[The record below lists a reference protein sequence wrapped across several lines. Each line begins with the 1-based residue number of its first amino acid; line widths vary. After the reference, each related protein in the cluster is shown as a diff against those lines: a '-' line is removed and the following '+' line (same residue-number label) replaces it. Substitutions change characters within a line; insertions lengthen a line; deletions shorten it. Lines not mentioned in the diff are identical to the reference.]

1 MSNGILDF
9 FDPNT
14 NSLNITVPIGLEGTP
29 PTFPEGDTLPSPQD
43 IAISEGARI
52 LTETINSGV
61 GIDVVNQGEGE
72 QFIREGILAGN
83 PGVVQDIVANKINN
97 LDDSAKGAIASQ
109 AFGVFNP
116 ALAQLAAANQ
126 VNQGIQVAGDFVQS
140 GIGALQD
147 RMDPESFGF
156 GALDKT
162 SNIIEGAQK
171 ISGDVV
177 GSANI
182 IVGDLIYNP
191 LGQLIGRINRGVINP
206 IFGPIQDFGLNL
218 IGRGDD
224 GRTDDQLKSLLV
236 SDDDDDDPPVSTTVT
251 GVSGPAGMVVD
262 PGAVSSSFG
271 GRGGAD
277 RGGDVVIGGSTPGT
291 VVIGGTTGTT
301 SGPAGRGFTPVQRE
315 TQRISDIMD
324 RRRRGFSQ
332 GFNAG
337 GLASIP
343 KYLKGR

>member
-1 MSNGILDF
+1 MNEGLGIF
-9 FDPNT
+9 FDQFGNP
-14 NSLNITVPIGLEGTP
+14 LIGDMGRTP

-52 LTETINSGV
+52 LTDTINSGV
-61 GIDVVNQGEGE
+61 GVDVVNQGEGE

-140 GIGALQD
+140 GIGTLQD
-147 RMDPESFGF
+147 RMDPEGFGF
-156 GALDKT
+156 GALDRT
-162 SNIIEGAQK
+162 SNIIEGVQN

-177 GSANI
+177 GSANR
-182 IVGDLIYNP
+182 IVGDLIINP
-191 LGQLIGRINRGVINP
+191 LGQVVGRINRGVISP
-206 IFGPIQDFGLNL
+206 LFSPIQDFGLNL
-218 IGRGDD
+218 IGRG
-224 GRTDDQLKSLLV
+224 RRETDDPGQGIVINQAQDSKP
-236 SDDDDDDPPVSTTVT
+236 D
-251 GVSGPAGMVVD
+251 VD
-262 PGAVSSSFG
+262 PESITQTFG
-271 GRGGAD
+271 GTGGGGGAD
-277 RGGDVVIGGSTPGT
+277 ASRPDFPTGGGNVVIGGG
-291 VVIGGTTGTT
+291 
-301 SGPAGRGFTPVQRE
+301 GFTPPSTNVQRE

-324 RRRRGFSQ
+324 RRRRGSSQ

>member
-1 MSNGILDF
+1 MNEGLGIF
-9 FDPNT
+9 FDEFG
-14 NSLNITVPIGLEGTP
+14 NSLMGDMGGTP
-29 PTFPEGDTLPSPQD
+29 PTFPDGDTLPSPQD

-52 LTETINSGV
+52 LTDTINSGIGV
-61 GIDVVNQGEGE
+61 DVVNQGEGE

-140 GIGALQD
+140 GIGTLQD
-147 RMDPESFGF
+147 RMDPEGFGF
-156 GALDKT
+156 GALDRT
-162 SNIIEGAQK
+162 SNIIEGVQN

-177 GSANI
+177 GSANR
-182 IVGDLIYNP
+182 IVGDLIVNP
-191 LGQLIGRINRGVINP
+191 FGQVIGRINQGIINP

-218 IGRGDD
+218 IGKGRRGDD
-224 GRTDDQLKSLLV
+224 APTTPPPGQGIVINQAQGSGQLSNRDINQIMAGQEP
-236 SDDDDDDPPVSTTVT
+236 SSVT
-251 GVSGPAGMVVD
+251 FQGK
-262 PGAVSSSFG
+262 G
-271 GRGGAD
+271 GSD
-277 RGGDVVIGGSTPGT
+277 RGGDVSTPGT
-291 VVIGGTTGTT
+291 VVVG
-301 SGPAGRGFTPVQRE
+301 SSFTPPSTNVQQE

-324 RRRRGFSQ
+324 RRRRGSSQ

>member
-1 MSNGILDF
+1 MDEGLGIF
-9 FDPNT
+9 FDQFGNP
-14 NSLNITVPIGLEGTP
+14 LIGDMGGTP

-52 LTETINSGV
+52 LTDTINSGIGV
-61 GIDVVNQGEGE
+61 NVVNQGEGE

-140 GIGALQD
+140 GIGTLQD
-147 RMDPESFGF
+147 RMDPEGFGF
-156 GALDKT
+156 GALDRT
-162 SNIIEGAQK
+162 SNIIEGAQN

-191 LGQLIGRINRGVINP
+191 LGQLIGRVNRKIINP
-206 IFGPIQDFGLNL
+206 LFSPIQDFGLNL
-218 IGRGDD
+218 INRGR
-224 GRTDDQLKSLLV
+224 RETDDQFDSL
-236 SDDDDDDPPVSTTVT
+236 T
-251 GVSGPAGMVVD
+251 VD
-262 PGAVSSSFG
+262 PGQGIFVNQAQDGGGTGSGQLSSRDISQIMAGEDPSSVTFQG
-271 GRGGAD
+271 GGGSD
-277 RGGDVVIGGSTPGT
+277 RSGDVSTPGT
-291 VVIGGTTGTT
+291 VVVG
-301 SGPAGRGFTPVQRE
+301 SSFTPPSTNVQQE

-324 RRRRGFSQ
+324 RRRRGSSQ

>member
-1 MSNGILDF
+1 MNEGLGIF
-9 FDPNT
+9 FDQFGNP
-14 NSLNITVPIGLEGTP
+14 LIGDMGRTP

-52 LTETINSGV
+52 LTDTINSGV
-61 GIDVVNQGEGE
+61 GVDVVNQGEGE

-140 GIGALQD
+140 GIGTLQD
-147 RMDPESFGF
+147 RMDPEGFGF
-156 GALDKT
+156 GALDRT
-162 SNIIEGAQK
+162 SNIIEGVQN

-177 GSANI
+177 GSANR
-182 IVGDLIYNP
+182 IVGDLIINP
-191 LGQLIGRINRGVINP
+191 LGQVVGRINRGVISP
-206 IFGPIQDFGLNL
+206 LFSPIQDFGLNL
-218 IGRGDD
+218 IGRG
-224 GRTDDQLKSLLV
+224 RRETDDPGQGIVINQAQDSKP
-236 SDDDDDDPPVSTTVT
+236 D
-251 GVSGPAGMVVD
+251 VD
-262 PGAVSSSFG
+262 PESITQTFG
-271 GRGGAD
+271 GTTGGTGGGGGAD
-277 RGGDVVIGGSTPGT
+277 ASRSDFTPGNVVIGS
-291 VVIGGTTGTT
+291 TTGTT

-324 RRRRGFSQ
+324 RRRRGSSQ

>member
-14 NSLNITVPIGLEGTP
+14 NSLNITVPIGIEGTP
-29 PTFPEGDTLPSPQD
+29 PIIPDEPLPTPQD

-52 LTETINSGV
+52 LTDTINSGIGV
-61 GIDVVNQGEGE
+61 NVVNQGEGE

-97 LDDSAKGAIASQ
+97 LDDSAKGVIASQ

-140 GIGALQD
+140 GIGTLQD
-147 RMDPESFGF
+147 KMDPEGFGF
-156 GALDKT
+156 GALDRA
-162 SNIIEGAQK
+162 SNIIEGVQNV
-171 ISGDVV
+171 SGDVV

-206 IFGPIQDFGLNL
+206 IFSPIQDFGLNL

-224 GRTDDQLKSLLV
+224 RR
-236 SDDDDDDPPVSTTVT
+236 DDDPGPGIVINQIDDDRRDDDPPVPTTVT

-301 SGPAGRGFTPVQRE
+301 PGPAGMGFIPP
-315 TQRISDIMD
+315 SPKKD
-324 RRRRGFSQ
+324 RPPMGK
-332 GFNAG
+332 AEG
-337 GLASIP
+337 GLATIP
-343 KYLKGR
+343 RYLKGR

>member
-1 MSNGILDF
+1 MDEGLGIF
-9 FDPNT
+9 FDQFGNP
-14 NSLNITVPIGLEGTP
+14 LIGDMGGTP

-61 GIDVVNQGEGE
+61 GVDVVNQGEGE

-83 PGVVQDIVANKINN
+83 PGVVQDIVANKINS

-116 ALAQLAAANQ
+116 ALAQLAAANK

-140 GIGALQD
+140 GIGTLQD
-147 RMDPESFGF
+147 RMDPEGFGF
-156 GALDKT
+156 GALDRT
-162 SNIIEGAQK
+162 SNIIEGVQN

-177 GSANI
+177 GSANR
-182 IVGDLIYNP
+182 IVGDLIINP
-191 LGQLIGRINRGVINP
+191 LGQVVGRINQGVISP
-206 IFGPIQDFGLNL
+206 LFSPIQNFGLSL

-224 GRTDDQLKSLLV
+224 RRDDDQLKSLLV
-236 SDDDDDDPPVSTTVT
+236 SDDDDDDPPVPTTIT

-277 RGGDVVIGGSTPGT
+277 RGGGADASQPDFTPGT

-301 SGPAGRGFTPVQRE
+301 PGPAGMGFIPP
-315 TQRISDIMD
+315 SPKKD
-324 RRRRGFSQ
+324 RPPMGK
-332 GFNAG
+332 AEG
-337 GLASIP
+337 GLATIP
-343 KYLKGR
+343 RYLKGR

>member
-1 MSNGILDF
+1 MNEGLGIF
-9 FDPNT
+9 FDQFGNP
-14 NSLNITVPIGLEGTP
+14 LIGDMGGTP

-52 LTETINSGV
+52 LTDTINSGV
-61 GIDVVNQGEGE
+61 GVDVVNQGEGE

-140 GIGALQD
+140 GIGTLQD
-147 RMDPESFGF
+147 RMDPEGFGF
-156 GALDKT
+156 GALDRT
-162 SNIIEGAQK
+162 SNIIEGVQN

-177 GSANI
+177 GSANR
-182 IVGDLIYNP
+182 IVGDLIINP
-191 LGQLIGRINRGVINP
+191 LGQVVGRINRGVISP
-206 IFGPIQDFGLNL
+206 LFSPIQDFGLNL
-218 IGRGDD
+218 IGRG
-224 GRTDDQLKSLLV
+224 RRETDDPGQGIVINQAQDSKP
-236 SDDDDDDPPVSTTVT
+236 D
-251 GVSGPAGMVVD
+251 VD
-262 PGAVSSSFG
+262 PESIIQTFG
-271 GRGGAD
+271 GTGGGGGAD
-277 RGGDVVIGGSTPGT
+277 ASRPDFPTGGGNVVIGGG
-291 VVIGGTTGTT
+291 
-301 SGPAGRGFTPVQRE
+301 GFTPPSTNVQRE

-324 RRRRGFSQ
+324 RRRRGSSQ

>member
-1 MSNGILDF
+1 MNEGLGIF
-9 FDPNT
+9 FDQFGNP
-14 NSLNITVPIGLEGTP
+14 LIGDMGRTP

-52 LTETINSGV
+52 LTDTINSGV
-61 GIDVVNQGEGE
+61 GVDVVNQGEGE

-140 GIGALQD
+140 GIGTLQD
-147 RMDPESFGF
+147 RMDPEGFGF
-156 GALDKT
+156 GALDRT
-162 SNIIEGAQK
+162 SNIIEGVQN

-177 GSANI
+177 GSANR
-182 IVGDLIYNP
+182 IVGDLIINP
-191 LGQLIGRINRGVINP
+191 LGQVVGRINRGVISP
-206 IFGPIQDFGLNL
+206 LFSPIQDFGLNL

-224 GRTDDQLKSLLV
+224 RRDDEQ
-236 SDDDDDDPPVSTTVT
+236 
-251 GVSGPAGMVVD
+251 GPGIVINQAQDSKPDVD
-262 PGAVSSSFG
+262 PESITQTFG
-271 GRGGAD
+271 GTTGGTGGGGGAD
-277 RGGDVVIGGSTPGT
+277 ASRSDFTPGNVVIGS
-291 VVIGGTTGTT
+291 TTGTT

-324 RRRRGFSQ
+324 RRRRGSSQ